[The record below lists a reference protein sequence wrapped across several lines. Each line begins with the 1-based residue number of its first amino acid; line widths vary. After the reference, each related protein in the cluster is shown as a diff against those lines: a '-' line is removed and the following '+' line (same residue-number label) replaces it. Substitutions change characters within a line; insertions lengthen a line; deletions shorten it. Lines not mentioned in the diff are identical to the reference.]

1 MSNNSTRNVYLEYK
15 LSSNPVIWHKQD
27 ANLEMLATTTYTWC
41 FTTIKLVFYVSI
53 VLSNKYLVITSK
65 YNLFFCGGNGV
76 KLTIG
81 KRFDFFFVLPS
92 LFFLFCFS
100 THTHTLILYSE
111 FCRQYLIALPIT
123 QCLVLIVLEMVH
135 HHSISGPQNG

>member
-1 MSNNSTRNVYLEYK
+1 MINRFLYLWANIIRTTWIIYFVLYKYFVVVNIFGNVKWMSNNSTRNVYLEYK

-53 VLSNKYLVITSK
+53 VLSNKYLVIISK
-65 YNLFFCGGNGV
+65 YIFLWGNGV

-81 KRFDFFFVLPS
+81 KIFGFFFYSSKFILSVL
-92 LFFLFCFS
+92 F
-100 THTHTLILYSE
+100 
-111 FCRQYLIALPIT
+111 
-123 QCLVLIVLEMVH
+123 
-135 HHSISGPQNG
+135 